1 VNGVSTHVLDTARGR
16 PAAGLPVRLDRLT
29 GSDRAEIGRGVTDAD
44 GRVSGLV
51 SDELEPGRYRLVF
64 DTEAYFAGP
73 AAAGPGGVNPDR
85 LPFYPEVVVTFTVTD
100 PAAHYHLPLL
110 LSPFGYSTYRGS

>member
-1 VNGVSTHVLDTARGR
+1 VNGVTTHVLDTARGS
-16 PAAGLPVRLDRLT
+16 PAAGLPVRLDRLA
-29 GSDRAEIGRGVTDAD
+29 GSDQAEIGRGITGAD

-51 SDELEPGRYRLVF
+51 SDDLQPGRYQLVF
-64 DTEAYFAGP
+64 DTDAYFAAH
-73 AAAGPGGVNPDR
+73 AAAEPSGSNAAR
-85 LPFYPEVVVTFTVTD
+85 APFYPEVAVTFTVTD

>member
-1 VNGVSTHVLDTARGR
+1 VNGISTHVLDTAHGR
-16 PAAGLPVRLDRLT
+16 PAAGLPVRLDRLA
-29 GSDRAEIGRGVTDAD
+29 GPDPAEVGRGITDAD

-51 SDELEPGRYRLVF
+51 PDQLEPGRYRLVF

-73 AAAGPGGVNPDR
+73 AAADPTGATPAR
-85 LPFYPEVVVTFTVTD
+85 LPLYPEVTVTFTVTD

-110 LSPFGYSTYRGS
+110 LSPFSYATYRGS

>member
-1 VNGVSTHVLDTARGR
+1 VNGVSTHVLDTARGE
-16 PAAGLPVRLDRLT
+16 PAAGLPVRLDRLA
-29 GSDRAEIGRGVTDAD
+29 GSDATEVGRGVTDAD

-51 SDELEPGRYRLVF
+51 PDGLGPGRYRLVF

-73 AAAGPGGVNPDR
+73 AAAEPTGVNPAR
-85 LPFYPEVVVTFTVTD
+85 LPLYPEVVITFTVTD
-100 PAAHYHLPLL
+100 PAADYHLPLL